1 MIHGFIIHTPEIIPD
16 LTFINAR
23 GMIAPYHSPRWI
35 EFAAWCSS
43 TNETTGDLVA
53 GSLWGRGRMTKK
65 TAFWIFLIG
74 TISSAVVFL
83 GATYDTHRQVG
94 ALSHVD
100 KLSDQV
106 VAGKRA
112 FEKYNCN
119 DCHTILGFGGY
130 YAPDLTKVVQRV
142 GAEGVRYRVKSP
154 ELAFAK
160 STRKMPQQN
169 LSDQEITDLVA
180 FFSWVGEIN
189 NNDWPPQDSKKR
201 LSRGEQMMVAKVG
214 VSPGAAVFQTK
225 GCMNCHSLNGT
236 GGTFGPA
243 LDKVGA
249 GMSAEEIEKYVRN
262 PKGVNPGSKMPSQKD
277 NLSERELDEVAR
289 FLATLK

>member
-1 MIHGFIIHTPEIIPD
+1 
-16 LTFINAR
+16 
-23 GMIAPYHSPRWI
+23 
-35 EFAAWCSS
+35 
-43 TNETTGDLVA
+43 
-53 GSLWGRGRMTKK
+53 MTKRI
-65 TAFWIFLIG
+65 AFWIFLLG
-74 TISSAVVFL
+74 TLSSTIVFL
-83 GATYDTHRQVG
+83 GLTWDTQRQVTT
-94 ALSHVD
+94 LSHVD

-106 VAGKRA
+106 VAGKRT

-142 GAEGVRYRVKSP
+142 GEEGIRYRLKSP
-154 ELAFAK
+154 ELAFAN
-160 STRKMPQQN
+160 SPRKMPNQHVT
-169 LSDQEITDLVA
+169 DQEIDDLVA
-180 FFSWVGEIN
+180 FFRWVGEIN

-243 LDKVGA
+243 LDKIGA
-249 GMSAEEIEKYVRN
+249 GMTAEEIGKYIRN
-262 PKGVNPGSKMPSQKD
+262 PKGVDPNSKMPSQKD
-277 NLSERELDEVAR
+277 NLSERELAEVAG